1 MLSLTEHHLDGSS
14 VVVSNKWWCRLSG
27 HTAGQC
33 GSRLQ
38 LRSMTGGRAAMKQH
52 GAVTVLLLLVFAPSP
67 STPLPDHL
75 GHSAPQAS
83 SIHPFAPPAP
93 IHSDPIT
100 RLTTQSQSFKPVDR
114 LESYPSSSPS
124 LSLPSDH
131 QPKTTSVSLSQAH
144 RQPSILVSPLRDGI
158 VPGDTTTVGNGI
170 ELRASITIPHHYP
183 SPVVSSVPSTSFI
196 PSPIDHSSSLL
207 NHTPLP
213 YPPTPAIE
221 ELVTNE
227 EVKSASHV
235 KGRGEVFSNLDKA
248 FMSEMN
254 ESATITQEE
263 FNSILTRFSLDALQA
278 TQIAERLGLAGSG
291 VAELE
296 EELALGGNLEGP
308 AGPHDRPY
316 ALPLG
321 RNPRTTSP
329 ARSPGSEYGG
339 LSRATRR
346 LFLGDPTLCYT
357 GTCEFFLMCWLRG
370 GLIDG
375 GCGGFLFACCSHG
388 TQRGQRGHQSY
399 RQDSS
404 GITPVDYGP
413 IRNDHGC
420 GLSTSSR
427 LSAQRR
433 IVGGTEAGFGSF
445 PWQAYIRI
453 GSSRCGG
460 SLINQYHVVT
470 AGHCVARARPQQVRV
485 TLGDYVLNSESEP
498 LAPVIYGATDIK
510 VHPNFK
516 FTPQADRFDVAVIK
530 LDSPVHYQPHVQP
543 ICLPEKG
550 TDWLGSYGW
559 AAGWGALQS
568 GSRLRPK
575 TLQVVDVPILDS
587 RLCEDWHRQKG
598 INVIIYDEMMCAGY
612 NQGGKD
618 SCQGDSGGPLM
629 IQDGGRWYLAGIVS
643 AGYSCAQGKQPGIYH
658 KVSYT
663 SDWISWA
670 ANS

>member
-1 MLSLTEHHLDGSS
+1 MTGRIASMFHY
-14 VVVSNKWWCRLSG
+14 VVV
-27 HTAGQC
+27 A
-33 GSRLQ
+33 
-38 LRSMTGGRAAMKQH
+38 
-52 GAVTVLLLLVFAPSP
+52 LLVLASSAVGESLHQTLLSSSPTRHLLSSLSVDPVLRQSRGLTHDLDLTPVPVHLSSLYALSKATDSLIQATDGLSQAEPTPVLHPSP
-67 STPLPDHL
+67 SKDSVYQSDSEPEQDFDLTPTHDLQSSSVISHSHASYPLPSPTINPSTYKITHNM
-75 GHSAPQAS
+75 STQAVAAPKVNDLITIESHALSPYS
-83 SIHPFAPPAP
+83 SSSHIVIHP
-93 IHSDPIT
+93 
-100 RLTTQSQSFKPVDR
+100 
-114 LESYPSSSPS
+114 
-124 LSLPSDH
+124 
-131 QPKTTSVSLSQAH
+131 
-144 RQPSILVSPLRDGI
+144 
-158 VPGDTTTVGNGI
+158 
-170 ELRASITIPHHYP
+170 
-183 SPVVSSVPSTSFI
+183 SVPPFI
-196 PSPIDHSSSLL
+196 PSPIDPYLTHLSETIHVPINNALSTSAVPPHHNTTAPEDGLSRLNSSS
-207 NHTPLP
+207 N
-213 YPPTPAIE
+213 I
-221 ELVTNE
+221 N
-227 EVKSASHV
+227 
-235 KGRGEVFSNLDKA
+235 
-248 FMSEMN
+248 
-254 ESATITQEE
+254 SATISQEE

-278 TQIAERLGLAGSG
+278 TQIAERLGLAGAG

-296 EELALGGNLEGP
+296 HELMLGGDLQGP
-308 AGPHDRPY
+308 GGPSDRPQ

-321 RNPRTTSP
+321 RNVRTLPQRRMDS
-329 ARSPGSEYGG
+329 SI
-339 LSRATRR
+339 SRATKR
-346 LFLGDPTLCYT
+346 LFLGDPSLCYS
-357 GTCEFFLMCWLRG
+357 GTCEFFLMCWLGG

-375 GCGGFLFACCSHG
+375 GCGGFLFACC
-388 TQRGQRGHQSY
+388 TRPNQRGQRGPESY
-399 RQDSS
+399 REDTV
-404 GITPVDYGP
+404 GLVPVNYGP
-413 IRNDHGC
+413 IRNDQDC
-420 GLSTSSR
+420 GLSASSR

-470 AGHCVARARPQQVRV
+470 AGHCVARARPHQIRV
-485 TLGDYVLNSESEP
+485 TLGDYVLNSEQEP
-498 LAPVIYGATDIK
+498 LRPIIFGATDIK

-516 FTPQADRFDVAVIK
+516 FTPQADRFDVAVIT

-550 TDWLGSYGW
+550 TDWLGSYAW

-612 NQGGKD
+612 SQGGKD

-670 ANS
+670 AST

>member
-1 MLSLTEHHLDGSS
+1 MTGRVVAMLES
-14 VVVSNKWWCRLSG
+14 VVVAILVWTSSVLGQDLHHTSLS
-27 HTAGQC
+27 HSSTHHLLPSLSEDLILLSSHDATRYSDSSPVPTHLSLDEMSKTPYR
-33 GSRLQ
+33 GSQ
-38 LRSMTGGRAAMKQH
+38 AKPTKVIDQ
-52 GAVTVLLLLVFAPSP
+52 SP
-67 STPLPDHL
+67 STTPVILTHYDSHQAAELDLNPTQDLQSASITHLRHIPSLSSSPDL
-75 GHSAPQAS
+75 N
-83 SIHPFAPPAP
+83 
-93 IHSDPIT
+93 PIT
-100 RLTTQSQSFKPVDR
+100 NSINHSITSQVLVLSKTDR
-114 LESYPSSSPS
+114 LVTRESQVLSPSSS
-124 LSLPSDH
+124 DY
-131 QPKTTSVSLSQAH
+131 VI
-144 RQPSILVSPLRDGI
+144 R
-158 VPGDTTTVGNGI
+158 
-170 ELRASITIPHHYP
+170 
-183 SPVVSSVPSTSFI
+183 SSVPPLATSQVEPSLPILDGEGKVSATPTNAVTITTTATQVPHPNSTAGDGA
-196 PSPIDHSSSLL
+196 SPMLKRS
-207 NHTPLP
+207 
-213 YPPTPAIE
+213 
-221 ELVTNE
+221 V
-227 EVKSASHV
+227 
-235 KGRGEVFSNLDKA
+235 DK
-248 FMSEMN
+248 
-254 ESATITQEE
+254 ESATLTQEE

-278 TQIAERLGLAGSG
+278 TQIAERLGLAGAG

-296 EELALGGNLEGP
+296 QELMLGGDLQGP
-308 AGPHDRPY
+308 GGPNDRPL
-316 ALPLG
+316 ALPLD
-321 RNPRTTSP
+321 RNIRTTP
-329 ARSPGSEYGG
+329 QRSLGS
-339 LSRATRR
+339 SITHATKR
-346 LFLGDPTLCYT
+346 LFLGDPSLCYA
-357 GTCEFFLMCWLRG
+357 GSCEFFLLCWMGG

-375 GCGGFLFACCSHG
+375 GCGGFLFACCNRPN
-388 TQRGQRGHQSY
+388 QRGQRGPESF
-399 RQDSS
+399 RDDSV
-404 GITPVDYGP
+404 GLIPVDYGP

-470 AGHCVARARPQQVRV
+470 AGHCVARARPHQIRV
-485 TLGDYVLNSESEP
+485 TLGDYVLNSDREP
-498 LAPVIYGATDIK
+498 LGPLTFGATEIK
-510 VHPNFK
+510 VHPKFK
-516 FTPQADRFDVAVIK
+516 FTPQADRFDVAVIT
-530 LDSPVHYQPHVQP
+530 LDAPVHYQPHVQP

-550 TDWLGSYGW
+550 ADWLGSYAW

-612 NQGGKD
+612 GEGGKD

-670 ANS
+670 AST